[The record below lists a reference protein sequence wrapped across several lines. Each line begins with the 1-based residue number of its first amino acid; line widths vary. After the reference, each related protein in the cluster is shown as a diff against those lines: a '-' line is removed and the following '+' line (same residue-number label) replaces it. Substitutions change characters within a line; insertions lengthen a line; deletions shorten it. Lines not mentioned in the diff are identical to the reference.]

1 MRRKLLVANWKMNG
15 SRESIRQLVAGF
27 RLQGYTDDL
36 SIVICPTTLH
46 LTELGS
52 LLRGSAST
60 KGVALGAQNTS
71 AAAPGAL
78 TGEVAACML
87 AEVGVEMVLAGHS
100 ERRELFGESDE
111 EVASKAEAILGAGM
125 TPIVCI
131 GETLTQRQAGETE
144 AIVLRQLNAVAQRI
158 GVEGLARSVLAYEPV
173 WAIGTGETATP
184 SQAQAVHAA
193 LRARLAELDA
203 ELADKTP
210 ILYGGSVKA
219 GNASELFAQPD
230 IDGGLV
236 GGASL
241 SAEEFNA
248 ICASALAVG

>member
-1 MRRKLLVANWKMNG
+1 MRRKLVAGNWKMNG

-158 GVEGLARSVLAYEPV
+158 GVEGLARSV
-173 WAIGTGETATP
+173 WARGTGETATP